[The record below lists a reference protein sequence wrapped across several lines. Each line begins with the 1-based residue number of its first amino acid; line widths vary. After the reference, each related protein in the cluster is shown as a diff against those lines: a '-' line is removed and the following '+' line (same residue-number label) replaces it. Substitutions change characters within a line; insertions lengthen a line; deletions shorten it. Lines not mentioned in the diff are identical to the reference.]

1 MSYSFQSLIE
11 KSLDEDFN
19 LSELNLSQDQLETLI
34 SEGTS
39 LYNLFFKSTK
49 QSIVDY
55 RVYIANLVDDLK
67 YEQVKTLPF
76 YV

>member
-1 MSYSFQSLIE
+1 MSYTFQNLIE
-11 KSLDEDFN
+11 LSLDENFN
-19 LSELNLSQDQLETLI
+19 LKELELSQDQLEQLI
-34 SEGTS
+34 VEGTN

-67 YEQVKTLPF
+67 YEQVKVLPF